1 METGILYIVATP
13 IGNLEDVT
21 MRAIR
26 VLKEV
31 EVIFCEDTRVTRR
44 LSDKYEITTPL
55 KSMNAN
61 SEGRT
66 VDAVLAYL
74 TDGHNVA
81 YVSDAGTP
89 AISDPGSQLVVRA
102 REVGIRVETVPG
114 ASAVIAALSIA
125 GLDTTSFTYLGF
137 LPHKKGRQTLLKE
150 ISEMKRTA
158 VVYESTHRILKLLH
172 ELHDMGIDRRVCI
185 ARELTKVHEEVLCG
199 SAAEVLGMLEKEPI
213 KQKGE
218 FVVIVSKN
226 EKAVQESPLGMEE
239 IRT

>member
-1 METGILYIVATP
+1 MLKGMENGILYIVATP

-21 MRAIR
+21 LRAIR
-26 VLKEV
+26 TLKEV

-44 LSDKYEITTPL
+44 LSDRYEITTPL

-74 TDGHNVA
+74 TDGKSVA

-102 REVGIRVETVPG
+102 RSEGFRVETIPG
-114 ASAVIAALSIA
+114 SSAVVAALSIA

-150 ISEMKRTA
+150 IAKMKRTA
-158 VVYESTHRILKLLH
+158 VLYESTHRIVKLLQ
-172 ELHDMGIDRRVCI
+172 ELQDIGIERRVCI
-185 ARELTKVHEEVLCG
+185 ARELTKMHEEVLCG
-199 SAAEVLGMLEKEPI
+199 SAAELQQILTETPE

-218 FVVIVSKN
+218 FVVLVAGI
-226 EKAVQESPLGMEE
+226 
-239 IRT
+239 